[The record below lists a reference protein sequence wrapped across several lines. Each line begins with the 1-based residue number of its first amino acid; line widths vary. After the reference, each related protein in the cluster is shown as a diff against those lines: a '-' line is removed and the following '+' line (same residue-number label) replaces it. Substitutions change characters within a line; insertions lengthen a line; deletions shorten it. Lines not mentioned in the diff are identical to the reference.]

1 MIKFIPSK
9 EEDIVIKRPIKQLDR
24 YIQMILKNV
33 AHVDEFVYLKKSLL
47 YEEDPYDLEVIDY
60 SHLKKE

>member
-1 MIKFIPSK
+1 MIKFIPTK
-9 EEDIVIKRPIKQLDR
+9 EEDIITKRPIKQLDR

-33 AHVDEFVYLKKSLL
+33 AHVDEFIYLKKSML

-60 SHLKKE
+60 SYLKK

>member
-1 MIKFIPSK
+1 
-9 EEDIVIKRPIKQLDR
+9 
-24 YIQMILKNV
+24 MILKNV

-60 SHLKKE
+60 SHLKK

>member
-1 MIKFIPSK
+1 MIKFISNK
-9 EEDIVIKRPIKQLDR
+9 EEEPVIKRPIKQLDR

-60 SHLKKE
+60 SHLKK